1 MEDLIYFVNK
11 LQLVRSILADDGVG
25 SALPIDSDEVPYIA
39 VVGGQGV
46 GKSSLIEAIVGKDFL
61 PKGIATRR
69 PLVVQLFRTEEAV
82 EYARFSHQPERR
94 FEDFAEVAQEIADET
109 DRETQSPFGVS
120 SIPIHLSIFSPSVIN
135 LTLVDLPGL
144 VTKIADD
151 HRSDNTV
158 QEIQNM
164 VGAFIGK
171 PNCIILAVSPANQD
185 LSISVAVNTSQEID
199 PNGKRTFDVLT
210 KVDLMENRATVVNVS
225 ENFLHSYAI
234 LLTVMS
240 YIFTNQIF
248 SPGSV
253 VQILEGR
260 FCPSRFPWVGVVNRS
275 QEDININLDIIAA
288 RRRERDYFGRIP
300 EYKHLA
306 HRMGSEHLV
315 RSLAK
320 YLESYV
326 KTRIGGYLLS
336 NNFIKSAVTKKNRL
350 QGYSLRAYGT
360 FPSYHLC
367 TEGEQNEMT
376 FQCTVDVHGQKFA
389 SAMHHRHLK
398 DAEEDAADVAYTSLM
413 GNETMETLFELLN
426 KDTMCKVTLL
436 LGYVHKKKV
445 PDPVYASSRVSV
457 EPHRTFWL
465 STVTLDDN
473 TYIGEFAN
481 TRRKSIQNAAF
492 SAVSSM
498 LESGNDLMIECLI
511 SKRMRTEV
519 PRRKRCR
526 NA

>member
-210 KVDLMENRATVVNVS
+210 KVDLMENRATVVN
-225 ENFLHSYAI
+225 
-234 LLTVMS
+234 
-240 YIFTNQIF
+240 
-248 SPGSV
+248 
-253 VQILEGR
+253 ILEGR